1 MKQAV
6 ILLNPRLLSF
16 RNKGFA
22 KDRSI
27 RLIIFAAIGISF
39 WAGIFAI
46 CYRVLMY
53 FQSVEGLGN
62 MLAYKLLSMILLIFF
77 SLLIFSSI
85 LTSLSNLY
93 MSKDL
98 TLIHSLPVP
107 SEKIFLAKWIESTI
121 DSSWM
126 VVVYTIPVFISYGI
140 VFETGPF
147 FYMAIVLTLFPLCII
162 ASALSSIMVLVIVI
176 ILPASRIRSVFV
188 FLGLALLV
196 IIYITFRLLRPERLV
211 NPENFASLLGYLNN
225 LSTPSYPLL
234 PSTWAFD
241 SLKAALTGDVSCS
254 LFNVALSMSCAAF
267 LIFSGI
273 LIAKAIYFKGFSK
286 SQASMTWLFQHKKE
300 RLDKLFSFLSGPT
313 KSFVVKEIKTF
324 LRDQA
329 QWSQIFLIGA
339 LIVIYIYNFSVLPIE
354 HSPIKT
360 VYLQNLLSFLN
371 VALAAFVLISVTARF
386 AFPSISIEGSA
397 FWIVRSAP
405 IPIRTF
411 LRIKFF
417 IYLFPLLILSEILII
432 VTNLLLNV
440 TPFMMYLSIIT
451 LFFLTPGV
459 VSLGIGLGAAYPDF
473 NSENPAH
480 TVTGF
485 GGLVFMII
493 SAAYIGAVIVLEAGP
508 VYTIFMSGIRNEN
521 LSYFQ
526 LLWIIG
532 SFFTAFLISMLAIIL
547 PIRFGEKRLV
557 AHSFAGL

>member
-1 MKQAV
+1 MKQAI
-6 ILLNPRLLSF
+6 ILLTPRLLSF
-16 RNKGFA
+16 KNKGFA

-27 RLIIFAAIGISF
+27 KFILFAGIGLSF

-53 FQSVEGLGN
+53 FQRVEDLGN
-62 MLAYKLLSMILLIFF
+62 ILACKLLSMVLLIFF

-93 MSKDL
+93 LSRDL
-98 TLIHSLPVP
+98 ALVHSLPVP
-107 SEKIFLAKWIESTI
+107 SEKIFLAKWIESTV

-126 VVVYTIPVFISYGI
+126 VIVYTIPVFISYGI
-140 VFETGPF
+140 VFKAGPF
-147 FYMAIVLTLFPLCII
+147 FYADIALTLFLLCII
-162 ASALSSIMVLVIVI
+162 ASALSSIVVLLAVF
-176 ILPASRIRSVFV
+176 ILPASRIRSIFV
-188 FLGLALLV
+188 FLGLALLI
-196 IIYITFRLLRPERLV
+196 IIYMTFRLLQPERLV
-211 NPENFASLLGYLNN
+211 NPENFATLLIYLESL
-225 LSTPSYPLL
+225 SAPASPLL

-241 SLKAALTGDVSCS
+241 SLKAALAGDVSYA
-254 LFNVALSMSCAAF
+254 LFNVALSISCAVF
-267 LIFSGI
+267 LIFLSI
-273 LIAKAIYFKGFSK
+273 LIAKAVYSKGFSK
-286 SQASMTWLFQHKKE
+286 SQASTGLLFHHKSDK
-300 RLDKLFSFLSGPT
+300 LDRLFSFLSGPA

-324 LRDQA
+324 LRDQS

-339 LIVIYIYNFSVLPIE
+339 LIVIYTYNFSVLPIE
-354 HSPIKT
+354 QSPIKT

-371 VALAAFVLISVTARF
+371 VALAAFVLISITARF
-386 AFPSISIEGSA
+386 AFPSISIEGSS

-411 LRIKFF
+411 LWIKFF
-417 IYLFPLLILSEILII
+417 IYLFPLLILSEILIV

-440 TPFMMYLSIIT
+440 TPFMMYLSITT

-493 SAAYIGAVIVLEAGP
+493 SAAYIGAVIVIEAGP
-508 VYTIFMSGIRNEN
+508 VYTIFMSGVRNEA

-526 LLWIIG
+526 LLWIVG
-532 SFFTAFLISMLAIIL
+532 SFVTAFVISILAIIL
-547 PIRFGEKRLV
+547 PMRFGEKRLIMGF
-557 AHSFAGL
+557 SR

>member
-16 RNKGFA
+16 RNKGFE

-27 RLIIFAAIGISF
+27 RLIIFAGIGISF
-39 WAGIFAI
+39 WAGIFAV

-53 FQSVEGLGN
+53 FQRVEGIGN
-62 MLAYKLLSMILLIFF
+62 ILAYKLLSMILLIFF

-85 LTSLSNLY
+85 LTSLANLY

-98 TLIHSLPVP
+98 TLIHSLPVA

-140 VFETGPF
+140 VFKAGPF
-147 FYMAIVLTLFPLCII
+147 FYIDIVLTLFPLCII

-176 ILPASRIRSVFV
+176 ILPASRIRSIFV

-196 IIYITFRLLRPERLV
+196 IIYMTFRLLRPERLV
-211 NPENFASLLGYLNN
+211 NPENFASLLSYLNN
-225 LSTPSYPLL
+225 LSAPSYPLL

-241 SLKAALTGDVSCS
+241 SLKAALIGDVSCS

-267 LIFSGI
+267 LIFSSI

-286 SQASMTWLFQHKKE
+286 SQASMVRLFQHKKE

-354 HSPIKT
+354 QSPIKT

-386 AFPSISIEGSA
+386 AFPSISIEGSS

-405 IPIRTF
+405 ISIRTF

-417 IYLFPLLILSEILII
+417 IYLFPLLILSEILIV

-440 TPFMMYLSIIT
+440 TPFMMYLSITT
-451 LFFLTPGV
+451 LFCLTPGV

-547 PIRFGEKRLV
+547 PIRFGEKKL
-557 AHSFAGL
+557 G

>member
-1 MKQAV
+1 MKQAI
-6 ILLNPRLLSF
+6 ILLSPRLLSF
-16 RNKGFA
+16 RNQGFA

-27 RLIIFAAIGISF
+27 RLIIFAGIGISF

-53 FQSVEGLGN
+53 FQRVEGLGN
-62 MLAYKLLSMILLIFF
+62 ILAYKLLSMVLLIFF

-93 MSKDL
+93 LSKDL
-98 TLIHSLPVP
+98 TLVHSLPVA

-126 VVVYTIPVFISYGI
+126 VVVYTIPIFISYGI
-140 VFETGPF
+140 VFKAGPF
-147 FYMAIVLTLFPLCII
+147 FYINIALTLFPLCII
-162 ASALSSIMVLVIVI
+162 ASALSSIMVLATVI
-176 ILPASRIRSVFV
+176 ILPASRIRSIFV

-196 IIYITFRLLRPERLV
+196 ILYMTFRLLRPERLV

-225 LSTPSYPLL
+225 LSAPSSPLL

-241 SLKAALTGDVSCS
+241 SLKAALVGDVSHA
-254 LFNVALSMSCAAF
+254 LFNTSLSISCACF
-267 LIFSGI
+267 LIFLSI
-273 LIAKAIYFKGFSK
+273 MIAKAVYFKGFSK
-286 SQASMTWLFQHKKE
+286 SQASMGLLFHRKSDK
-300 RLDKLFSFLSGPT
+300 LDKLFSFLSGPT
-313 KSFVVKEIKTF
+313 RSFVVKEIKTF

-339 LIVIYIYNFSVLPIE
+339 LIVIYTYNFFVLPIE
-354 HSPIKT
+354 QSPIKT

-371 VALAAFVLISVTARF
+371 IALAAFVLISVTARF
-386 AFPSISIEGSA
+386 AFPSISIEGSS

-411 LRIKFF
+411 LWIKFF

-440 TPFMMYLSIIT
+440 TPFMMYFSITTI
-451 LFFLTPGV
+451 FFLTPGV
-459 VSLGIGLGAAYPDF
+459 VALGIGLGAAYPDF

-493 SAAYIGAVIVLEAGP
+493 STAYIGAVIILEAGP
-508 VYTIFMSGIRNEN
+508 VYTIFMSGIKDEG
-521 LSYFQ
+521 LTYLQ

-532 SFFTAFLISMLAIIL
+532 AFFTAFSISMLAIIL
-547 PIRFGEKRLV
+547 PMKFGEKRLM
-557 AHSFAGL
+557 SL

>member
-1 MKQAV
+1 MKQAI
-6 ILLNPRLLSF
+6 ILLTPRLLSF
-16 RNKGFA
+16 KNKGFA

-27 RLIIFAAIGISF
+27 KFILFAGIGLSF

-53 FQSVEGLGN
+53 FQRVEDLGN
-62 MLAYKLLSMILLIFF
+62 ILVCKLLSMVLLIFF

-93 MSKDL
+93 LSRDL
-98 TLIHSLPVP
+98 ALVHSLPVP
-107 SEKIFLAKWIESTI
+107 SEKIFFAKWIESTV

-140 VFETGPF
+140 VFKAGPF
-147 FYMAIVLTLFPLCII
+147 FYADITLTLFLLCII
-162 ASALSSIMVLVIVI
+162 ASALSSIVVLLAVF
-176 ILPASRIRSVFV
+176 ILPASRIRSIFV
-188 FLGLALLV
+188 FLGLALLI
-196 IIYITFRLLRPERLV
+196 IIYMIFRLLQPERLV
-211 NPENFASLLGYLNN
+211 NPENFATLLIYLNN
-225 LSTPSYPLL
+225 LSAPSSPLL

-241 SLKAALTGDVSCS
+241 SLKAALAGDVSRA
-254 LFNVALSMSCAAF
+254 LFNTSLSISCAGF
-267 LIFSGI
+267 LIFLSI
-273 LIAKAIYFKGFSK
+273 LIARAVYFKGFSK
-286 SQASMTWLFQHKKE
+286 SQVSMGLLFHRKSDK
-300 RLDKLFSFLSGPT
+300 LDRLFSFLSGPA

-339 LIVIYIYNFSVLPIE
+339 LIVIYTYNFSVLPIE
-354 HSPIKT
+354 QSPIKT

-371 VALAAFVLISVTARF
+371 VALAAFVLISITARF
-386 AFPSISIEGSA
+386 AFPSISIEGSS

-411 LRIKFF
+411 LWIKFF
-417 IYLFPLLILSEILII
+417 IYLFPLLILSEILIV
-432 VTNLLLNV
+432 VTNFLLNV

-480 TVTGF
+480 AVTGF
-485 GGLVFMII
+485 GGLVFMIM
-493 SAAYIGAVIVLEAGP
+493 SAAYIGAVIILEAGP

-526 LLWIIG
+526 LLWITG
-532 SFFTAFLISMLAIIL
+532 SFFTAFVISILAIIL
-547 PIRFGEKRLV
+547 PMRFGEKRLIRGF
-557 AHSFAGL
+557 SR

>member
-1 MKQAV
+1 MKQVA
-6 ILLNPRLLSF
+6 ILLSPRLLSF

-27 RLIIFAAIGISF
+27 KFILFAGIGLSF

-53 FQSVEGLGN
+53 FQRVEGLGN
-62 MLAYKLLSMILLIFF
+62 ILASKLLSMVLLVFF

-93 MSKDL
+93 LSRDL
-98 TLIHSLPVP
+98 AFVHSLPVP

-126 VVVYTIPVFISYGI
+126 VVAYTIPVFISYGI
-140 VFETGPF
+140 VFKAGPF
-147 FYMAIVLTLFPLCII
+147 FYIDIALTLFPLCII
-162 ASALSSIMVLVIVI
+162 ASALSSIMVLATVI
-176 ILPASRIRSVFV
+176 ILPASRIRSIFV

-196 IIYITFRLLRPERLV
+196 ILYMTFRLLRPERLV
-211 NPENFASLLGYLNN
+211 NPENFASLLSYLND
-225 LSTPSYPLL
+225 LSAPSSPLL

-241 SLKAALTGDVSCS
+241 SLKAALAGDVGHA
-254 LFNVALSMSCAAF
+254 LFNTSLSISCAGF
-267 LIFSGI
+267 LIFLSI
-273 LIAKAIYFKGFSK
+273 LIARAVYFKGFSK
-286 SQASMTWLFQHKKE
+286 SQASMGLFFHRKSNK
-300 RLDKLFSFLSGPT
+300 LDRLFSFLPGPA
-313 KSFVVKEIKTF
+313 KPFVVKEIKTF

-339 LIVIYIYNFSVLPIE
+339 LIVIYTYNFSVLPIE
-354 HSPIKT
+354 QSPIKT

-371 VALAAFVLISVTARF
+371 VALAAFVLISIAARF
-386 AFPSISIEGSA
+386 VFPSISIEGSS

-411 LRIKFF
+411 LWIKFF

-440 TPFMMYLSIIT
+440 TPFMMYLSITT

-485 GGLVFMII
+485 GGLVFMIM

-508 VYTIFMSGIRNEN
+508 VYTIFMSGIRDES
-521 LSYFQ
+521 LSCFQ

-532 SFFTAFLISMLAIIL
+532 SFFTAFVISILAIIL
-547 PIRFGEKRLV
+547 PMRFGEKRLIRGF
-557 AHSFAGL
+557 SR